1 MVRNETPKSNSTS
14 VLFRKLN
21 ILEMVPSGEWG
32 IGWEARGLLF
42 LIKRFFL
49 KLFDFLNYAH
59 F

>member
-42 LIKRFFL
+42 LIKRFF
-49 KLFDFLNYAH
+49 KTI
-59 F
+59 